1 MLSKKGDSMDFRY
14 TSKRGYKN
22 YAQRSIVMVPSAAVA
37 TSHPLASMAGFRAM
51 EKGGNAVDAAV
62 AAAAVLSVV
71 EPYSVGLG
79 GDAFAMIYISSVNK
93 VFGMNGSGRAPAKI
107 SIEKLMEKGFKKM
120 PERGSLSITVPGA
133 LMGWH
138 DAVSRFGKLKF
149 SQCLEDAIFYAE
161 NGFPVTEVISGEW
174 ADANEVLKAAP
185 ESTRI
190 FLPSGHTPFPGE
202 RFKNPDLAKTF
213 KIIFNEGIEA
223 FYRGNIAKKIEKAVT
238 SQGGCLSQ
246 EDLASHKTD
255 WVEPITGT
263 YRGYKVMELPPN
275 GQGII
280 ALELLNLLEGY
291 DIASMGHNSSD
302 YLHILIEGKKLTFAD
317 RNYYI
322 SDPEKI
328 KVPVKDILSR
338 KHADYLRSNINMSKA
353 MEEPQGPSLAI
364 PSSETVYITAMDK
377 ERNAVSFISSLFM
390 HFGSGV
396 VPEGTGFSLHNRGYS
411 FSIDPSHPN
420 HLAPGK
426 RPMHTIIPAMLFND
440 DRFLMSFGV
449 MGGDMQVQGHAQFL
463 ANIIDFGMNLQEA
476 MDAPRVRHVQGKE
489 VYFEDGIP
497 EKTVKELE
505 KRGHQRYVPK
515 LEQGNQVGGGQ
526 AIYFD
531 REHDVLLAASDRRK
545 DGSAIGC

>member
-1 MLSKKGDSMDFRY
+1 MDFRY
-14 TSKRGYKN
+14 TGKREYKSH
-22 YAQRSIVMVPSAAVA
+22 AQRSTVMVPGAAVA
-37 TSHPLASMAGFRAM
+37 TSHPLASMAGFKAM
-51 EKGGNAVDAAV
+51 EKGGNAVDAAI

-79 GDAFAMIYISSVNK
+79 GDAFAMIYMSSANK

-107 SIEKLMEKGFKKM
+107 SIENLMAKGFKRM
-120 PERGSLSITVPGA
+120 PERGAFSITVPGA

-138 DAVSRFGKLKF
+138 DAVSRFGRLKF

-174 ADANEVLKAAP
+174 ADANEVLKAMP
-185 ESTRI
+185 ESARI
-190 FLPSGHTPFPGE
+190 FLPSGHPPFPGE
-202 RFKNPDLAKTF
+202 RFKNHDLAKTL
-213 KIIFNEGIEA
+213 KIISNDGIEA
-223 FYRGNIAKKIEKAVT
+223 FYKGDIARKIEKTVT
-238 SQGGCLSQ
+238 SQGGCISM

-255 WVEPITGT
+255 WVEPLEGT
-263 YRGYKVMELPPN
+263 YRGYRVMELPPN

-280 ALELLNLLEGY
+280 ALELLNLLENY
-291 DIASMGHNSSD
+291 DIASMGHNSPD

-322 SDPEKI
+322 SDPEKTKI
-328 KVPVKDILSR
+328 PLAELLSR
-338 KHADYLRSNINMSKA
+338 QHADYLCSNINMSRA
-353 MEEPQGPSLAI
+353 MEEPLSPLINI
-364 PSSETVYITAMDK
+364 PCSETVYITAMDE

-390 HFGSGV
+390 HFGSGI
-396 VPEGTGFSLHNRGYS
+396 VPEGTGFSLQNRGYS
-411 FSIDPSHPN
+411 FSLDPSHPN

-426 RPMHTIIPAMLFND
+426 RPMHTIIPAMLFSD

-463 ANIIDFGMNLQEA
+463 ANIIDFGMNPQEA

-505 KRGHQRYVPK
+505 KRGHQHYVPES
-515 LEQGNQVGGGQ
+515 EQGNQVGGGQ

-545 DGSAIGC
+545 DGCAVGR